1 MSEKKNPCVCANC
14 DFRDV
19 VFSYL
24 DEKTISDLC
33 DNKEEQ
39 FFRKGEIINHEGEK
53 INTFKY
59 LKSGLVKLFR
69 RTSTGE
75 EQVITITRPF
85 EFVSNMSIFS
95 EERYQYSVSAL
106 EDSVVCMVNLE
117 FIKDLFMKNGGFAMG
132 LLSKISMINDKIISQ
147 TLDIRQK
154 NLIGR
159 VAYVMLYF
167 TKEIYK
173 SRVFDLPVSRKEIAD
188 YIGMSTANVI
198 RTMSDFKREGIIRI
212 YGKTIEV
219 VDLEKLEVISKRG

>member
-1 MSEKKNPCVCANC
+1 VNEKKKPCSCASC
-14 DFRDV
+14 DFRDI

-24 DEKTISDLC
+24 TDPAVEELC

-53 INTFKY
+53 ISNFKY
-59 LKSGLVKLFR
+59 LKSGLVKLYR
-69 RTSTGE
+69 RTPSGD

-95 EERYQYSVSAL
+95 EDKYQYSVAAL
-106 EDSVVCMVNLE
+106 EDSVVCLVKLD
-117 FIKDLFMKNGGFAMG
+117 FIKQLFLKNGGFAMG
-132 LLSKISMINDKIISQ
+132 LLTKISRINDKIISQ

-159 VAYVMLYF
+159 VAFVLLYF
-167 TKEIYK
+167 ANDIYK

-198 RTMSDFKREGIIRI
+198 RTLSDFKKEGIIRVF
-212 YGKTIEV
+212 GKTIEV
-219 VDLEKLEVISKRG
+219 IDLGKLEIISKHG